1 MPYRVIGDRITFD
14 FTTHDP
20 LSGQVSDADV
30 LPTCAVFEDDTDV
43 PILTPVVTKRAG
55 LTGDYRV
62 SFDATAANGFEVGK
76 SYNVVA
82 TAIVSAIEAK
92 ARIGAFRL
100 GTTVVPQAH
109 FIL

>member
-1 MPYRVIGDRITFD
+1 MPDRVIGDRITFD

-30 LPTCAVFEDDTDV
+30 LPTCDVFEDDTDV
-43 PILTPVVTKRAG
+43 PVSAPVVTKRVG

-62 SFDATAANGFEVGK
+62 SFDATVANGFEVGK
-76 SYNVVA
+76 SYNIVA
-82 TAIVSAIEAK
+82 TALVNGIEAK

-100 GTTVVPQAH
+100 GIAVTGAH
-109 FIL
+109 FVL